1 MATLA
6 EKRRAKFELEL
17 NAYSVETYNA
27 PRIARALGKPVVDQ
41 PPYMPELRALY
52 MAVRE
57 TYKGGRGDLDH
68 MWDPEV
74 GKPPR
79 GRRKQTT

>member
-27 PRIARALGKPVVDQ
+27 PRIARALGKPVEISRPICVSFALSTWLCAK
-41 PPYMPELRALY
+41 PTRA
-52 MAVRE
+52 AE
-57 TYKGGRGDLDH
+57 GT
-68 MWDPEV
+68 
-74 GKPPR
+74 
-79 GRRKQTT
+79 